1 MSYYSA
7 IRKNKIAICS
17 NIDREY
23 HTKLSVR
30 QRMSNIL
37 YVDSKNHINHLY
49 LESKNSTNVLIY
61 KIETGSQ
68 M

>member
-1 MSYYSA
+1 MSYYST
-7 IRKNKIAICS
+7 IRKNKTSICS
-17 NIDREY
+17 NIDRLREY

-61 KIETGSQ
+61 KI
-68 M
+68 